1 MSNALP
7 TRDAMATPDSR
18 MGVVS
23 KMLAGVPPPGVPDR
37 EEEVLS
43 GRVLEEE
50 GAAVEAGP
58 SLPHEVEEE
67 DNPDSFPHPILPNVS
82 VCPEVS
88 PVTEDPPDSPDMD
101 NIGPR
106 EAIQ

>member
-1 MSNALP
+1 MSIELP

-23 KMLAGVPPPGVPDR
+23 KMLAGVPPPVVPDR
-37 EEEVLS
+37 EDEVIS
-43 GRVLEEE
+43 GRVLEGEE
-50 GAAVEAGP
+50 GAAVEA
-58 SLPHEVEEE
+58 EEEEE
-67 DNPDSFPHPILPNVS
+67 DEDNPESFPHPILPHVS